1 MMSTLKHLIWSVFF
15 PRVIGRC
22 FSTLLLKVCCALSV
36 VSFIRPKR
44 YMVATLIATIALS
57 GTICEAQLYK
67 CRDRKGRLNI
77 TNVPSSPDC
86 IAYLNTKSRIRSWR
100 GKKVS
105 YDSAKYDDDIVR
117 IGKLYRVDPKLIK
130 AIIHTESDFDHR
142 AVSKSGAQG
151 LMQLMPETAKE
162 LRVTNPFNPRENIDG
177 GTRYIKWLLKTFDG
191 DLILSIA
198 AYNAGPTP
206 VREAN
211 GIPQIPETVRYVKK
225 VLRHY
230 KAYKAAS

>member
-1 MMSTLKHLIWSVFF
+1 MENNLKHLTSVLYLSCSF
-15 PRVIGRC
+15 RRC
-22 FSTLLLKVCCALSV
+22 FSCRSV
-36 VSFIRPKR
+36 ANHAWSNWF
-44 YMVATLIATIALS
+44 MVATLVAAIVFAGSISA
-57 GTICEAQLYK
+57 EAQLYQCK
-67 CRDRKGRLNI
+67 DRKGRLTI
-77 TNVPSSPDC
+77 TNVPSFSDC
-86 IAYLNTKSRIRSWR
+86 TAFLKKKNRNKSWR
-100 GKKVS
+100 SRVVS
-105 YDSAKYDDDIVR
+105 YNPAKYDDDIVR
-117 IGKLYRVDPKLIK
+117 IGKRYRIDPKLIK

-162 LRVTNPFNPRENIDG
+162 LKVANPFNPRENIDG
-177 GTRYIKWLLKTFDG
+177 GTRYFKWLLKTFNG

-206 VREAN
+206 VKEAN